1 MTSLLPKCRER
12 GKGGAV
18 QSAGIYALSVA
29 NGIVFQRLSTA
40 VIVPYTKCSNIFK
53 SLSLVRLNTVSALD
67 NEVSEEKIT
76 IKYQ

>member
-1 MTSLLPKCRER
+1 MNDFVSHMVREGR
-12 GKGGAV
+12 GA
-18 QSAGIYALSVA
+18 SAGIYALSVA

-53 SLSLVRLNTVSALD
+53 SLSLVRLNTVSVLD
-67 NEVSEEKIT
+67 NEVSQEKIT